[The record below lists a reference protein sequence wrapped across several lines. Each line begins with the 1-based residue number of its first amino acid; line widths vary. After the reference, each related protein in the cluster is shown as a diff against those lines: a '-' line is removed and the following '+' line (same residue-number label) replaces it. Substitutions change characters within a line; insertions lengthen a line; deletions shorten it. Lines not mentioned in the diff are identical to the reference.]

1 MKLFEIKKSTPKWQL
16 FESKEGKNVHLE
28 HIEDL
33 VFNEGYQG
41 AQRALSYCEG
51 LRQMF
56 AEGTGTSTKVT
67 VKWDGAPA
75 IICGVDPADGQFFV
89 GTKSVFSKT
98 EPKVCKSLAD
108 IRKFYPEQAGL
119 ADKLALALKQL
130 RKIGIGGVLQ
140 GDLMFSADTLQTAEI
155 NGEECVTFTPN
166 TITYA
171 VPTKDALAQR
181 IQRAKIGI
189 VFHTAY
195 EGASLPEMKAS
206 FGVSVAGLQPT
217 ADVWFDDATY
227 KDLTGVASLTPDEN
241 SQISRTLGAAA
252 NTLKKISPD
261 KFNII
266 LNNTEF
272 SQYIKPF
279 INNKVRGGEQ
289 TGDPTSFL
297 QEFIT
302 FYRGKMEAEIDKL
315 MKESQFT
322 EDQENLIHQ
331 YMATRDITARRQ
343 LDKALKD
350 SGVKVAVLTRI
361 EKIVANEEFMEDN
374 SNTLLGV
381 LAIYKRIIEI
391 KLMILGKMQQVES
404 IGTFIKTDNG
414 YKVTAP
420 EGFVAIGHD
429 GGAVKL
435 VDRLEFSKQNFS
447 APKQWKKD

>member
-1 MKLFEIKKSTPKWQL
+1 MKLFEIKKNTPKWQI
-16 FESKEGKNVHLE
+16 FESKEGKNLHLE

-33 VFNEGYQG
+33 IFNEGYQG
-41 AQRALSYCEG
+41 AQRALTYCEN

-56 AEGTGTSTKVT
+56 AEGTGTATKIT

-75 IICGVDPADGQFFV
+75 IICGVDPADGKFFV

-98 EPKVCKSLAD
+98 EPKACKSTAD
-108 IRKFYPEQAGL
+108 IKKFYSEQPDL
-119 ADKLALALKQL
+119 ANKLIIALKNL
-130 RKIGIGGVLQ
+130 SKIGIGNVLQ
-140 GDLMFSADTLQTAEI
+140 GDLMFTADTLQTADI
-155 NGEECVTFTPN
+155 NGEECITFTPN

-171 VPTKDALAQR
+171 VPANEQLAER
-181 IQRAKIGI
+181 IRGAKIGI

-195 EGASLPEMKAS
+195 EGASLPEMTAS
-206 FGVSVAGLQPT
+206 FGVSVAGLNPSK
-217 ADVWFDDATY
+217 DVWFDDATY
-227 KDLTGVASLTPDEN
+227 KDLTGIASLTPEEN
-241 SQISRTLGAAA
+241 TMISRTLGAAA
-252 NTLKKISPD
+252 NTLKKINPA
-261 KFNII
+261 KFNTI

-279 INNKVRGGEQ
+279 INSKVKGGEQ
-289 TGDPTSFL
+289 VGEPTAFL

-302 FYRGKMEAEIDKL
+302 FYRGKMEAEIDTL
-315 MKESQFT
+315 MKNSQFT
-322 EDQENLIHQ
+322 EQQEELVHQ
-331 YMATRDITARRQ
+331 YMATRDAAARKQ
-343 LDKALKD
+343 LDKALLE
-350 SGVKVAVLTRI
+350 SGVKVAVLRRI

-381 LAIYKRIIEI
+381 LAIYKRIIEV
-391 KLMILGKMQQVES
+391 KLMILGKMQKVES

>member
-1 MKLFEIKKSTPKWQL
+1 MKLFEIKKSIPKWQL

-41 AQRALSYCEG
+41 AQRALNYCEG

-75 IICGVDPADGQFFV
+75 VICGVDPMDGKFFV

-98 EPKVCKSLAD
+98 EPKVCKSAAD

-119 ADKLALALKQL
+119 AEKLEIALKYL
-130 RKIGIGGVLQ
+130 PKIGIGNVLQ
-140 GDLMFSADTLQTAEI
+140 GDMMFTPDTLETAEI
-155 NGEECVTFTPN
+155 NGEECITFTPN

-181 IQRAKIGI
+181 MQRAKIGI
-189 VFHTAY
+189 IFHTQY
-195 EGASLPEMKAS
+195 DGASLPEMKAS
-206 FGVSVAGLQPT
+206 FGVSVAGLQPS

-227 KDLTGVASLTPDEN
+227 KDLTGVASLTSEEN
-241 SQISRTLGAAA
+241 TQISRLLGAAA
-252 NTLKKISPD
+252 NTLKKIAPE

-266 LNNTEF
+266 LNNEF

-297 QEFIT
+297 QEFIS

-322 EDQENLIHQ
+322 DEQENLIHQ
-331 YMATRDITARRQ
+331 YMATRDVGARQQ

-350 SGVKVAVLTRI
+350 SGVKVAVATRI

-381 LAIYKRIIEI
+381 LAIYKRIIEV
-391 KLMILGKMQQVES
+391 KLQILSKIQQVES
-404 IGTFIKTDNG
+404 IGTFIKTDDG

-435 VDRLEFSKQNFS
+435 VDRIEFSRTNFL
-447 APKQWKKD
+447 APKQWKK

>member
-1 MKLFEIKKSTPKWQL
+1 VERICILS
-16 FESKEGKNVHLE
+16 NE

-41 AQRALSYCEG
+41 AQRALNYCES

-56 AEGTGTSTKVT
+56 AEGTGTASKIT

-75 IICGVDPADGQFFV
+75 IICGVDPADGKFFV

-98 EPKVCKSLAD
+98 EPKLCKTTAD
-108 IRKFYPEQAGL
+108 IKKFYPEQPDL
-119 ADKLALALKQL
+119 RNKLEIALKNL
-130 RKIGIGGVLQ
+130 SKIGIGNVLQ
-140 GDLMFSADTLQTAEI
+140 GDLMFTQDTLQTTEI

-181 IQRAKIGI
+181 MQQAKLGI

-195 EGASLPEMKAS
+195 EGASLPEMTAS
-206 FGVSVAGLQPT
+206 FGVSVAGLNPSK
-217 ADVWFDDATY
+217 DVWFDDATY
-227 KDLTGVASLTPDEN
+227 KDLTGVASLTPNEN
-241 SQISRTLGAAA
+241 TLISRTLGAAA
-252 NTLKKISPD
+252 NTLKKINPD
-261 KFNII
+261 SFNTI

-279 INNKVRGGEQ
+279 INSKVKGGQQVGE
-289 TGDPTSFL
+289 PTKFL
-297 QEFIT
+297 QEFIS
-302 FYRGKMEAEIDKL
+302 FYRGKMETEIDGL
-315 MKESQFT
+315 MKDSQFT
-322 EDQENLIHQ
+322 EQQEELVHQ
-331 YMATRDITARRQ
+331 YMATRDVAARKQ
-343 LDKALKD
+343 LDKALTE
-350 SGVKVAVLTRI
+350 SGVKVAVLRRI

-381 LAIYKRIIEI
+381 LAIYKRIIEV
-391 KLMILGKMQQVES
+391 KLMILGKMLKVES

-435 VDRLEFSKQNFS
+435 VDRLEFSKQNFN

>member
-1 MKLFEIKKSTPKWQL
+1 MKLFEIKKDTPKWQL
-16 FESKEGKNVHLE
+16 LESREGKNLHLE
-28 HIEDL
+28 HLEDL
-33 VFNEGYQG
+33 IFNEGYQG
-41 AQRALSYCEG
+41 AQRALTYCEN

-56 AEGTGTSTKVT
+56 AEGTGTATKIT

-75 IICGVDPADGQFFV
+75 IICGIDPADGKFFV

-98 EPKVCKSLAD
+98 EPKACKTTAD
-108 IRKFYPEQAGL
+108 IKKFYGEQTGL
-119 ADKLALALKQL
+119 ADKLIIALKNL
-130 RKIGIGGVLQ
+130 SKIGIGNVLQ
-140 GDLMFSADTLQTAEI
+140 GDLMFTADTLQTADI
-155 NGEECVTFTPN
+155 NGEECITFTPN

-171 VPTKDALAQR
+171 VPTNEQLAER
-181 IQRAKIGI
+181 IRGAKIGI

-195 EGASLPEMKAS
+195 EGASLPEMTAS
-206 FGVSVAGLQPT
+206 FGVSVAGLNPSK
-217 ADVWFDDATY
+217 DVWFDDATY
-227 KDLTGVASLTPDEN
+227 KDLTGIASLTPEEN
-241 SQISRTLGAAA
+241 TMISRTLGAAA
-252 NTLKKISPD
+252 NTLKKINPQ

-279 INNKVRGGEQ
+279 INSKVKSGEQ
-289 TGDPTSFL
+289 VGEPTAFL

-302 FYRGKMEAEIDKL
+302 FYRGKIETEIDTL
-315 MKESQFT
+315 MKNSQFT
-322 EDQENLIHQ
+322 DEQEELVHQ
-331 YMATRDITARRQ
+331 YMSTRDVTARKQ
-343 LDKALKD
+343 LDKALLE
-350 SGVKVAVLTRI
+350 SGVKVAVLRRI

-381 LAIYKRIIEI
+381 LAIYKRIIEV
-391 KLMILGKMQQVES
+391 KLMILSKMQRVES